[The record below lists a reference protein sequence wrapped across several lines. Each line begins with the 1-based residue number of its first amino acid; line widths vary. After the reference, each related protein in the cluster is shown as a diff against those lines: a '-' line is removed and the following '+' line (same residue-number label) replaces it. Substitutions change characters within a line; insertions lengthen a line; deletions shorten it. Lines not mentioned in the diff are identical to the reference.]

1 MAPNLATY
9 NQAPANAFAGQIANP
24 SEGYRVIS
32 GLALAALGFGVP
44 VRRDSTN
51 NTTQGVQP
59 LAAPDA
65 ADADGIVTAL
75 ATAAT
80 AQSVT
85 TTGLNGAVGQGEMW
99 PPRNI
104 TLTLSSHADYNLTT
118 AYVRGLDEN
127 GAPQEEAFVIPDAG
141 NTTLTGSKFFSYV
154 TEVYIPAQ
162 GGTGG
167 STTVGFGSKL
177 GPLDKKLA
185 GVTLYDATIEPGAYA
200 EDDQVPVMEE
210 GPIYVQ
216 SETAV
221 NPNLPV
227 YVRLVISG
235 DEVRGHF
242 RATADAND
250 LAQFVRARWIEK
262 TSGAGVAGLRLL
274 PAS

>member
-1 MAPNLATY
+1 MAPSLGTY
-9 NQAPANAFAGQIANP
+9 NQAPSRGFAGQIANP
-24 SEGYRVIS
+24 SESYRVLS
-32 GLALAALGFGVP
+32 GLALAAIIFGIP
-44 VRRDSTN
+44 LKRDTAN
-51 NTTQGVQP
+51 GTTQGVGP
-59 LAAPDA
+59 FAAPDA

-85 TTGLNGAVGQGEMW
+85 TTGLNGAVGQGEMF

-104 TLTLSSHADYNLTT
+104 TMTLSSHADYNLTT

-127 GAPQEEAFVIPDAG
+127 GDPQEEAFVIPDAG

-177 GPLDKKLA
+177 GPVDKYLA
-185 GVTLYDATIEPGAYA
+185 GISLYDATIEPGAYA
-200 EDDQVPVMEE
+200 EDDQVPVLDE
-210 GPIYVQ
+210 GPIYVN

-221 NPNLPV
+221 DPTLPV

-242 RATADAND
+242 RATVDAND
-250 LAQFVRARWIEK
+250 LARVVRARWIEK
-262 TSGAGVAGLRLL
+262 TTGAGVAGLRLL
-274 PAS
+274 PR